1 MQWTAARL
9 KALEAGALSEIIAYT
24 PDPGDT
30 IALVSHCVEVL
41 EFEVNRAPFPLPQPL
56 VAALTV
62 PWMDLNEVV
71 RRVCGAVHA
80 RPAHG
85 ARRCA
90 LTPTDRPPPSPPTVV
105 FVPRQRWSLVAIR
118 VILLKHK

>member
-1 MQWTAARL
+1 M
-9 KALEAGALSEIIAYT
+9 SEIIAYT

-71 RRVCGAVHA
+71 RRVCGALHA

-85 ARRCA
+85 VRSCA
-90 LTPTDRPPPSPPTVV
+90 LTPTDRLPSPRPVV
-105 FVPRQRWSLVAIR
+105 FVPRSWTW
-118 VILLKHK
+118 